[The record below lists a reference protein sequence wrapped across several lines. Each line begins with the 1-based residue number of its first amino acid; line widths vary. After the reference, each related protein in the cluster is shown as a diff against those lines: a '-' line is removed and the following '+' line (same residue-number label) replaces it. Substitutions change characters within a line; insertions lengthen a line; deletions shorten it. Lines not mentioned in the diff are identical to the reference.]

1 MEAKQLA
8 NAIGALTFLGT
19 FAVLAASVVSI
30 VILKLLGEERL
41 SRWGGAVSGWLF
53 GGRGLA
59 RKLAIVATLLILV
72 YGMALLGASA
82 ASREWAL
89 SPGEEKYFC
98 EIDCHLA
105 YSVTGVQKVQT
116 VGTGA
121 NQKSA
126 NGTFFIVSLQ
136 TRFDEHT
143 ISSHR
148 GDSPLAP
155 SPRAVT
161 LIDGQGR
168 EYSVSQDA
176 QQTLQDSLGGGW
188 NALTKALRPGE
199 SYVTSLVFDLPS
211 GVSGLKLLVASPTNP
226 AWIGRVLIGDETSIL
241 HKKVYLRLDS

>member
-30 VILKLLGEERL
+30 VTLKLLGEERL
-41 SRWGGAVSGWLF
+41 SRWGSAVSGWFF
-53 GGRGLA
+53 GGRGLT
-59 RKLAIVATLLILV
+59 RKLAIAATLLILV

-105 YSVTGVQKVQT
+105 YSVAGVQKVQT
-116 VGTGA
+116 VGSGS

-126 NGTFFIVSLQ
+126 KGLFFVVNLR

-148 GDSPLAP
+148 GDSPLTP
-155 SPRAVT
+155 SPREVT
-161 LIDGQGR
+161 LVDGQGR
-168 EYSVSQDA
+168 EYSVSQ
-176 QQTLQDSLGGGW
+176 
-188 NALTKALRPGE
+188 
-199 SYVTSLVFDLPS
+199 
-211 GVSGLKLLVASPTNP
+211 
-226 AWIGRVLIGDETSIL
+226 
-241 HKKVYLRLDS
+241 

>member
-8 NAIGALTFLGT
+8 SAIGALTFLGT
-19 FAVLAASVVSI
+19 FAVLAASVVFI

-59 RKLAIVATLLILV
+59 RKLAVAATLLILV

-105 YSVTGVQKVQT
+105 YSVAGVQKVQT
-116 VGTGA
+116 VGSGS

-126 NGTFFIVSLQ
+126 NGTFFIVSLR

-148 GDSPLAP
+148 GDSPLTP
-155 SPRAVT
+155 SPREVT

-168 EYSVSQDA
+168 EYFVSRDA
-176 QQTLQDSLGGGW
+176 QQTLEDSLGAGW
-188 NALTKALRPGE
+188 NPLTKALRPGE

-226 AWIGRVLIGDETSIL
+226 GWIGRVLIGDESSIL

>member
-1 MEAKQLA
+1 LEAKQLA
-8 NAIGALTFLGT
+8 NAIGALSFLAS
-19 FAVLAASVVSI
+19 FAVLAASIVSI
-30 VILKLLGEERL
+30 LILKLLREERL

-59 RKLAIVATLLILV
+59 RKLAMAAALLVMV

-105 YSVTGVQKVQT
+105 YSVAGVRKVQT
-116 VGTGA
+116 VGSGS

-126 NGTFFIVSLQ
+126 KGTFFIVSLR

-148 GDSPLAP
+148 GDSPLTP

-161 LIDGQGR
+161 LIDRQGQ

-176 QQTLQDSLGGGW
+176 QQTLEVSLGGNW
-188 NALTKALRPGE
+188 NPLTQALRPGE
-199 SYVTSLVFDLPS
+199 SYITSLVFDLPS

-226 AWIGRVLIGDETSIL
+226 VWIGRVLIGDEASIL

>member
-8 NAIGALTFLGT
+8 NVIGALTFLGT
-19 FAVLAASVVSI
+19 FAVLAASVVFI

-59 RKLAIVATLLILV
+59 RKLAVAATLLILV

-82 ASREWAL
+82 TSREWAL

-105 YSVTGVQKVQT
+105 YSVAGVQKVQT
-116 VGTGA
+116 VGSGLH
-121 NQKSA
+121 QQSA
-126 NGTFFIVSLQ
+126 KGTFFIVSLR

-148 GDSPLAP
+148 GDSPLTP
-155 SPRAVT
+155 SPRGVT

-168 EYSVSQDA
+168 EYSISRDA
-176 QQTLQDSLGGGW
+176 QQTLDLSLGADW
-188 NALTKALRPGE
+188 NPLTKALRPGE

-211 GVSGLKLLVASPTNP
+211 GVSGLKLLVASPTYP
-226 AWIGRVLIGDETSIL
+226 GWIGRVLIGDESSIL

>member
-8 NAIGALTFLGT
+8 NAIGALSFLAS

-30 VILKLLGEERL
+30 VILKLLGEGRL

-59 RKLAIVATLLILV
+59 RKLGIAAALLVMV

-105 YSVTGVQKVQT
+105 YSVAGVQKAQT
-116 VGTGA
+116 IGA
-121 NQKSA
+121 GSARKSA
-126 NGTFFIVSLQ
+126 AGTFFIVNVR

-148 GDSPLAP
+148 GDSPLTP
-155 SPRAVT
+155 SPRKVI
-161 LIDGQGR
+161 LIDGQGQ
-168 EYSVSQDA
+168 EYLVSQDA
-176 QQTLQDSLGGGW
+176 QRALDTLSGARQTP
-188 NALTKALRPGE
+188 LTAPLRPGE
-199 SYVTSLVFDLPS
+199 SYITSLVFDIPS
-211 GVSGLKLLVASPTNP
+211 GVNGLKL
-226 AWIGRVLIGDETSIL
+226 
-241 HKKVYLRLDS
+241 

>member
-8 NAIGALTFLGT
+8 NAIGALSFLAS
-19 FAVLAASVVSI
+19 FALLAASVVSI

-41 SRWGGAVSGWLF
+41 SRWAGAVSGWLF

-59 RKLAIVATLLILV
+59 RKLAIAAALLVMV
-72 YGMALLGASA
+72 YGMALLCASA
-82 ASREWAL
+82 PSREWAL

-105 YSVTGVQKVQT
+105 YSVAGVRKVQT
-116 VGTGA
+116 VGSGS

-126 NGTFFIVSLQ
+126 KGTFFIVSLR

-148 GDSPLAP
+148 GDSPLTP
-155 SPRAVT
+155 SPREVT
-161 LIDGQGR
+161 LIDGQGQ

-176 QQTLQDSLGGGW
+176 QLALDTVPGERQT
-188 NALTKALRPGE
+188 ALTTPLRPGE
-199 SYVTSLVFDLPS
+199 SYITSLVFDLPS

-226 AWIGRVLIGDETSIL
+226 GWIGHVLIGDESSVL
-241 HKKVYLRLDS
+241 HKKVYLRLNS

>member
-19 FAVLAASVVSI
+19 FVVLAASVVSI

-59 RKLAIVATLLILV
+59 RKLAIAATSLILV

-105 YSVTGVQKVQT
+105 YSVAGVQKVQT
-116 VGTGA
+116 VGSGS
-121 NQKSA
+121 NQESA
-126 NGTFFIVSLQ
+126 KGTFFIVNLR
-136 TRFDEHT
+136 TRFDQRT

-148 GDSPLAP
+148 ADSPLTP
-155 SPRAVT
+155 SPREVT
-161 LIDGQGR
+161 LVDGQGR

-176 QQTLQDSLGGGW
+176 QQTLDTLPGGRQI
-188 NALTKALRPGE
+188 ALTTPLRPGE

-226 AWIGRVLIGDETSIL
+226 GWIGRVLIGDESSIL

>member
-8 NAIGALTFLGT
+8 NAIGALSFLAS

-30 VILKLLGEERL
+30 VILKLLGEGRL

-59 RKLAIVATLLILV
+59 RKLGIAAALLVMV

-105 YSVTGVQKVQT
+105 YSVAGVQKAQT
-116 VGTGA
+116 IGA
-121 NQKSA
+121 GSARKSA
-126 NGTFFIVSLQ
+126 AGTFFIVNVR
-136 TRFDEHT
+136 TRFDEQT

-148 GDSPLAP
+148 GDSPLTP
-155 SPRAVT
+155 SPRKVI
-161 LIDGQGR
+161 LIDGQGQ
-168 EYSVSQDA
+168 EYLVSQDA
-176 QQTLQDSLGGGW
+176 QRALDTLSGARQTP
-188 NALTKALRPGE
+188 LTAPLRPGE
-199 SYVTSLVFDLPS
+199 SYITSLVFDIPS
-211 GVSGLKLLVASPTNP
+211 GVNGLKLLVASPTNP
-226 AWIGRVLIGDETSIL
+226 GWIGRVLIGDEGSVL
-241 HKKVYLRLDS
+241 HKKVYLRLNS

>member
-1 MEAKQLA
+1 MGAKQLA

-19 FAVLAASVVSI
+19 FAVLAASLVSI
-30 VILKLLGEERL
+30 LILKLLGEQRL

-59 RKLAIVATLLILV
+59 RKLTIAATLLIMA
-72 YGMALLGASA
+72 YGMLLLGASA

-105 YSVTGVQKVQT
+105 YSVAGVRKVQT
-116 VGTGA
+116 VGSDS

-126 NGTFFIVSLQ
+126 KGTLFIVSLR

-148 GDSPLAP
+148 GDSPLTP
-155 SPRAVT
+155 SPREVT
-161 LIDGQGR
+161 LIDSQGH

-176 QQTLQDSLGGGW
+176 QRTLDTLPGARQTP
-188 NALTKALRPGE
+188 LTTPLRPGE
-199 SYVTSLVFDLPS
+199 SYITSLVFEIPS

-226 AWIGRVLIGDETSIL
+226 GWIGRVLIGDESSVL
-241 HKKVYLRLDS
+241 HKKVYLRLNS

>member
-8 NAIGALTFLGT
+8 NVIGALTFVGT
-19 FAVLAASVVSI
+19 FVVLAASVVSI
-30 VILKLLGEERL
+30 AILKLLGEARL

-59 RKLAIVATLLILV
+59 RKLAIAATLLIMV

-105 YSVTGVQKVQT
+105 YSVAGVQKVQT
-116 VGTGA
+116 VGAGT

-126 NGTFFIVSLQ
+126 KGTFFIVNLQ

-148 GDSPLAP
+148 GDSPLTP
-155 SPRAVT
+155 SPREVT

-168 EYSVSQDA
+168 EYSVSRVA
-176 QQTLQDSLGGGW
+176 QQTLEDSLSGGW
-188 NALTKALRPGE
+188 NPLTKALRPGE

-226 AWIGRVLIGDETSIL
+226 GWIGRVLIGDESSIL